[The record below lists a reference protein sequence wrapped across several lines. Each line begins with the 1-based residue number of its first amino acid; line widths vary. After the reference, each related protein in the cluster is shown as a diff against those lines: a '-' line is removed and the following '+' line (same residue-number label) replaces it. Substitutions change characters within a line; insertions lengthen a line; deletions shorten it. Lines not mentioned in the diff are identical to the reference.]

1 MKKLDV
7 LYFTDISC
15 VMCTTFDFPKFPV
28 YIYVTRKEPWEK
40 YADVY
45 GNFVEDVYVIVP
57 NLDSKVNFLAFIQKP
72 F

>member
-1 MKKLDV
+1 
-7 LYFTDISC
+7 
-15 VMCTTFDFPKFPV
+15 MCTTFDFPKFAV

-57 NLDSKVNFLAFIQKP
+57 NLDSKVNFLVFIQKP